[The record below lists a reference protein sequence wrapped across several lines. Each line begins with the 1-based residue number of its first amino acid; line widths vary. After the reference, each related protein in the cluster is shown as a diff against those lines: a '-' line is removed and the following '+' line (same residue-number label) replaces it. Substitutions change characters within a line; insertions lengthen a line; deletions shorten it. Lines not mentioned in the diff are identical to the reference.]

1 MLGATCQQL
10 GDRHPTATELVI
22 WLVRVLCDIMT
33 IASRSFSF
41 PCVHHEN
48 TPFWYILR
56 FWWKSPSIFPL
67 YFRYIYFSLSIL
79 LSQNWWQD
87 QFQYVLFPLL
97 GIYLLYIIS
106 CLLWISSSNFAYIAT
121 AKSRASAENIGIK
134 LSALPTS
141 WPLFTAVLLRLLLGF
156 IKTTDHQPTDPPTTY
171 HLPTDPPTFNP
182 PTYIKTEDQILN
194 MFCTLQFLKML
205 TLIYFL
211 LLLNLI
217 GF

>member
-1 MLGATCQQL
+1 MTL
-10 GDRHPTATELVI
+10 
-22 WLVRVLCDIMT
+22 WLWHQEASVYLECTMKIHLSDI
-33 IASRSFSF
+33 FYLF
-41 PCVHHEN
+41 DE
-48 TPFWYILR
+48 
-56 FWWKSPSIFPL
+56 SPPSVFPL

-97 GIYLLYIIS
+97 AIYLLYIIS
-106 CLLWISSSNFAYIAT
+106 YLFWISSSNFAYIAT

-156 IKTTDHQPTDPPTTY
+156 IKTTDHQPTDS
-171 HLPTDPPTFNP
+171 PTFNL

-205 TLIYFL
+205 TLIYFHYYW
-211 LLLNLI
+211 I
-217 GF
+217 